1 MACNCN
7 AAQKKDLNYI
17 RIMAGHFSKIVEKNV
32 QIYHYT
38 LRGIGKVYDFEEEQ
52 EGRPQIVEIIKFRAN
67 KSKNVLRNTRVGES
81 GATSKEVVKTEPVV
95 KKKRRR
101 KSTE

>member
-52 EGRPQIVEIIKFRAN
+52 EGRPQIVEVVKFRRN
-67 KSKNVLRNTRVGES
+67 KSQNILRNTRVRKS
-81 GATSKEVVKTEPVV
+81 GTTSKKVVKNKPDS
-95 KKKRRR
+95 KKEGRR
-101 KSTE
+101 KTS

>member
-52 EGRPQIVEIIKFRAN
+52 EGRPQIVEVVKFRRN
-67 KSKNVLRNTRVGES
+67 KSQNVLRNTRIRES
-81 GATSKEVVKTEPVV
+81 GATSKKVVKDKPAT
-95 KKKRRR
+95 KKKGRR
-101 KSTE
+101 KTS